1 MDPMQAET
9 YTDRGYAVIRD
20 VIPPDQLHD
29 LCEVTDSLM
38 EQARG
43 LDRSN
48 NRFDLEPG
56 HTSETPMVR
65 RINDPV
71 TAHPLFDELMR
82 SGVLLDL
89 VSELVGPDIRFQG
102 NKLNT
107 KSGGGGS
114 AVEWHQDFAF
124 YPHTNDD
131 LLAVG
136 IALDD
141 STLDNGC
148 LMAVPG
154 SHHGPVLDHHHDGV
168 FAGAISPSRSG
179 IDLEEAVPLAV
190 SAGDISIHH
199 VKLVHGSAPN
209 RSERQRRLL
218 LFQYAAVDAWPL
230 LPLLSIDAFDAAIVR
245 GSPTTQFR
253 MMADA
258 IRIPL
263 PEPAS
268 VGSIFEIQQ
277 SAHERPLA
285 DVQ

>member
-1 MDPMQAET
+1 MDPKLAQT
-9 YTDRGYAVIRD
+9 YTDSGYAIING

-29 LCEVTDSLM
+29 LREVTDSVI
-38 EQARG
+38 EQARS

-48 NRFDLEPG
+48 RRFDLEPG
-56 HTSETPMVR
+56 HTSDTPMVR

-82 SGVLLDL
+82 SGMLLDL
-89 VSELVGPDIRFQG
+89 VSALVGPDIRFQG

-141 STLDNGC
+141 STLENGC
-148 LMAVPG
+148 LMVVPG
-154 SHHGPVLDHHHDGV
+154 SHRGPVLDHHHDGV
-168 FAGAISPSRSG
+168 FAGAVSPSRSD
-179 IDLEEAVPLAV
+179 IDLEQAVPLEV

-209 RSERQRRLL
+209 RSARQRRLL

-230 LPLLSIDAFDAAIVR
+230 LPLLGIDAFNAAIVR
-245 GSPTTQFR
+245 GSPAAQFR
-253 MMADA
+253 MTADA
-258 IRIPL
+258 VRIPL

-285 DVQ
+285 GVQ